1 MEYVDK
7 RNGIVWTE
15 EMFAECER
23 LWDYF
28 IKSLD
33 NPFIILEAARV
44 KDDIIPEYSK
54 SYNAVG
60 WLVANGYT
68 VETFTVEYAG
78 IPTEQV
84 LLILL
89 P

>member
-15 EMFAECER
+15 EMFSECER

-28 IKSLD
+28 EMHKSLEDKD
-33 NPFIILEAARV
+33 NIKKILW
-44 KDDIIPEYSK
+44 DSK
-54 SYNAVG
+54 TTKLKFSPLG
-60 WLVANGYT
+60 WLVYNGYT
-68 VETFTVEYAG
+68 VETFTEEYAG

-84 LLILL
+84 LLVLL